1 MYIINLFQV
10 HNIFINKFYL
20 EELIIPK
27 EDEITNKKA
36 RLSIY
41 VSRNYCECE
50 NLLIIIPGTRTQA
63 GIWSRS
69 LCIDEGL
76 NIGSMI
82 PYVEKALQYGYG
94 IIISNP
100 NSNFIKEVKDG
111 MQIKVPIQYNES
123 PQNHIV
129 YLYDKYIRNVKSENI
144 LCVAYAYGGV
154 ILKNLIC
161 VYNIYINS

>member
-1 MYIINLFQV
+1 
-10 HNIFINKFYL
+10 
-20 EELIIPK
+20 
-27 EDEITNKKA
+27 
-36 RLSIY
+36 
-41 VSRNYCECE
+41 
-50 NLLIIIPGTRTQA
+50 
-63 GIWSRS
+63 
-69 LCIDEGL
+69 
-76 NIGSMI
+76 MI

-94 IIISNP
+94 IIITNP

-129 YLYDKYIRNVKSENI
+129 YLYDKYIKNVKSENI

-154 ILKNLIC
+154 ILKNLIY